1 VAALGISLNYTMFLC
16 IRNNSALTSVMVGHL
31 KTMLQVSFFFRP
43 PFPFFF
49 IPVLTCVMAGHLKTM
64 L

>member
-1 VAALGISLNYTMFLC
+1 MFLC
-16 IRNNSALTSVMVGHL
+16 ILNNSALTSVMVGHL